1 MRVFCWVYIL
11 SVVIISPLFLDL
23 YPFSVFPMFSENVSE
38 RLFVDV
44 TDEQDNPLDPQDY
57 GLLKVQIANG
67 HQRYGYDL
75 GPCYFDQYAAIEPCK
90 SRHSCNS
97 TIRKT
102 VIRSLSNTAC
112 GVSTRRPRKL
122 LTCRSK
128 GNLKSRLVVRNFATG
143 PPTCTHWLCGDRRRQ
158 AMSDR
163 LPRR

>member
-67 HQRYGYDL
+67 HQRYGR
-75 GPCYFDQYAAIEPCK
+75 Q
-90 SRHSCNS
+90 
-97 TIRKT
+97 
-102 VIRSLSNTAC
+102 
-112 GVSTRRPRKL
+112 
-122 LTCRSK
+122 
-128 GNLKSRLVVRNFATG
+128 NF
-143 PPTCTHWLCGDRRRQ
+143 
-158 AMSDR
+158 
-163 LPRR
+163 